1 MKWKIKDVQIDNQVL
16 LAPMSGVCDSS
27 FRTIIKTMGCG
38 LVSSEMISTN
48 AVKYGSKKTDK
59 MLHMTD
65 FERPISIQL
74 FGQDPDS
81 FRIASEYVYNKVR
94 PEIIDINMGCPVKK
108 VAIHSNAGS
117 SLLKDPERAYDI
129 VETVTNT
136 VKIPVTVKIRS
147 GWNKKSINAT
157 EIAGVLEDAGAS
169 GIIVHPRTKTQGYSG
184 KADWSIIKEVKE
196 QASIPVIG
204 NGDINSC
211 FDAEKMINETSC
223 DAIMIGRGVLG
234 NPWLIKECVNYLDYG
249 IKPEEISIEERI
261 NLIKEHVDLFL
272 ENNNERRSFKKIRN
286 PLSYYVKYFPKNHEL
301 KEKIFKINTRD
312 ELFNL
317 LDEYYKDLIK
327 NSS

>member
-286 PLSYYVKYFPKNHEL
+286 PLSYYVKYFPRNHEL

>member
-1 MKWKIKDVQIDNQVL
+1 MKWKIKDVQIDNQVI

-108 VAIHSNAGS
+108 VAVHSNAGS

-272 ENNNERRSFKKIRN
+272 ENNDERRSFKKIRN
-286 PLSYYVKYFPKNHEL
+286 PLSYYVKYFPRNHEL

>member
-1 MKWKIKDVQIDNQVL
+1 MKWKIKDVQIDNQVI

-272 ENNNERRSFKKIRN
+272 ENNDERRSFKKIRN

>member
-1 MKWKIKDVQIDNQVL
+1 MQLN
-16 LAPMSGVCDSS
+16 
-27 FRTIIKTMGCG
+27 T
-38 LVSSEMISTN
+38 
-48 AVKYGSKKTDK
+48 AVKKTDK

-272 ENNNERRSFKKIRN
+272 ENNDERRSFKKIRN

>member
-272 ENNNERRSFKKIRN
+272 ENNDERMSFKKIRN
-286 PLSYYVKYFPKNHEL
+286 PLSYYVKYFPRNHEL

>member
-272 ENNNERRSFKKIRN
+272 ENNDERRSFKKIRN